1 MQQRP
6 LRQSQ
11 DRPFKQVDVFTAT
24 PYRGNPL
31 AVVLDGSGL
40 SADEM
45 QHFTTWT
52 NLSECTFL
60 LPPTPEGRAH
70 GADYRV
76 RIFCPG
82 RELPFAGHPTLGSC
96 HAWLEAGGVPR
107 GEHVVQE
114 CGVGLVR
121 LRRDGAFTAG
131 PPQGESA
138 PPRGA
143 APRAA
148 AEPRIHTAGENPLGG
163 QCLLAFAAPPLIKSG
178 PLPEAEVAL
187 IARGLGVARSDI
199 TAHAWCDNGPN
210 WRGVMLRS
218 ADQVLAL
225 QPDAT
230 ILAGLDIGVVGPRGK
245 SGVVGARKADETQ
258 FEVRA
263 FFPGNNGMTEDP
275 VTGSLNAALAQWLMG
290 AGLAPERYVAAQG
303 TAMAR
308 EGRVHIERD
317 ADGNTWVGGASVTCI
332 AGTVL
337 I

>member
-1 MQQRP
+1 MV
-6 LRQSQ
+6 S
-11 DRPFKQVDVFTAT
+11 RPFKQVDVFTTT

-40 SADEM
+40 SSAEM
-45 QHFTTWT
+45 QHFTNWT

-60 LPPTPEGRAH
+60 LPPTSEGAAA

-107 GEHVVQE
+107 DPQQVVQE
-114 CGVGLVR
+114 CGVGLVK
-121 LRRDGAFTAG
+121 LRRDRSVTAE
-131 PPQGESA
+131 PPQGDA

-148 AEPRIHTAGENPLGG
+148 VEHRGHDR
-163 QCLLAFAAPPLIKSG
+163 LAFAAPPLIKSG
-178 PLPEAEVAL
+178 PLDDADVQL
-187 IARGLGVARSDI
+187 IARGLGVAREDI

-210 WRGVMLRS
+210 WRGVMLKS
-218 ADQVLAL
+218 AEQVLAL
-225 QPDAT
+225 RPDGAV
-230 ILAGLDIGVVGPRGK
+230 LAGLDIGVVGPRGK
-245 SGVVGARKADETQ
+245 VGVLGPQAAGETQ

-263 FFPGNNGMTEDP
+263 FFPGTNGLSEDP
-275 VTGSLNAALAQWLMG
+275 VTGSLNAALAQWLIG
-290 AGLAPERYVAAQG
+290 AGLAPEHYVAAQG

-317 ADGNTWVGGASVTCI
+317 ASGTVWVGGASVTCI
-332 AGTVL
+332 DGRVTL
-337 I
+337 